1 VRSMH
6 TKATRRRGRR
16 MSGEL
21 AVVSMIL
28 KTGVGALE
36 SVNLA
41 RSTAAPRFGVT
52 RRIASASFHEV
63 FAEGFR
69 FSTVSG

>member
-6 TKATRRRGRR
+6 TKATRRRGHR

-41 RSTAAPRFGVT
+41 RATAAPG
-52 RRIASASFHEV
+52 SASH
-63 FAEGFR
+63 AA
-69 FSTVSG
+69 

>member
-1 VRSMH
+1 VRSMY

-41 RSTAAPRFGVT
+41 RSTAAPG
-52 RRIASASFHEV
+52 SASH
-63 FAEGFR
+63 AA
-69 FSTVSG
+69 